1 MSDFAELTGKFR
13 ANQTKTPNHSSSS
26 KATKRP
32 RTSLVCTQCRSS
44 KLRCDRNAPCGSCV
58 RRGEGAACSYRF
70 RSAPGMEITSQTE
83 VEDRL
88 HHLES
93 MVRQLRESQSS
104 SSRSITPMGSS
115 MDNSGTCEP
124 RRGEKDVDSTNWSA
138 ILDDIDELKTALGE
152 SLDISAKESFDLRNP
167 DNDEIFGAARFYSLE
182 TIINQYLPGKNEV
195 DRLLA
200 IYFQRESWIVPFV
213 HVTQFQTRYRDFWA
227 DPTNFNPLWIS
238 TLFSICYMA
247 SLIGGATDS
256 YRSSSNG
263 KATGNPGL
271 HTGAA
276 QCLVLGEYHRPQPL
290 TVEALVLFAQC
301 KTVSS
306 LDPSREAGAI
316 LGIAVRLAHEMGYH
330 RDPDTLRGFTV
341 FDGEMRRRCWA
352 ICKQMDMMLSFTLGL
367 PSNIRMLSCDTKS
380 PRNLLD
386 SDFDIDCQTLPPS
399 RSENEAT
406 GLLWF
411 IVKDR
416 LMPGF
421 SKVCDHAFSI
431 QEKAISEVLQLELE
445 IRNLHFTV
453 PKCLQPRPL
462 SESILDSPVFIA
474 TRTYV
479 DFLFQKSILILHRRH
494 MVHGNEL
501 STQRCI
507 EAGTKVISHVL
518 DMHKELAHGGQLQ
531 GERWIFN
538 SFLWSDFHLAA
549 MVLCQIVHVRRKRD
563 FSDSIIDTALEN
575 ILSLLRQS
583 FLICIENSEA
593 SKDSQ
598 RVAKAL
604 QILLN
609 TPLNTIMS
617 TASVVSGSLDDLNL
631 QSNGETNNGLVSESL
646 FLQRGNVQSNAVDL
660 GVFNLLDFIENFDS
674 QDYAMST
681 SM

>member
-1 MSDFAELTGKFR
+1 M
-13 ANQTKTPNHSSSS
+13 
-26 KATKRP
+26 
-32 RTSLVCTQCRSS
+32 
-44 KLRCDRNAPCGSCV
+44 PCGSCV
-58 RRGEGAACSYRF
+58 RRGEGTACSYRLF
-70 RSAPGMEITSQTE
+70 SAPGMRMTSQAE

-88 HHLES
+88 LHLES
-93 MVRQLRESQSS
+93 IVRQLRKNQSGSSQS
-104 SSRSITPMGSS
+104 IELMGSG
-115 MDNSGTCEP
+115 MDNSSTHEP
-124 RRGEKDVDSTNWSA
+124 QRSENDVDSTNWSA
-138 ILDDIDELKTALGE
+138 ILDDIDELKDVLGE
-152 SLDISAKESFDLRNP
+152 SLDISANESFDSQTG
-167 DNDEIFGAARFYSLE
+167 DNDEIFGAARFYSLK
-182 TIINQYLPGKNEV
+182 TILNQYLPGKNEI

-213 HVTQFQTRYRDFWA
+213 HATQFQVRYREFRA
-227 DPTNFNPLWIS
+227 DPINCNPLWIS

-263 KATGNPGL
+263 KAIGNPGL
-271 HTGAA
+271 HTAAA

-290 TVEALVLFAQC
+290 TVEALVLYAQC

-316 LGIAVRLAHEMGYH
+316 LSIAVRLAHEMGYH
-330 RDPDTLRGFTV
+330 RDPDALRGFTV
-341 FDGEMRRRCWA
+341 FEGEMRRRCWA

-386 SDFDIDCQTLPPS
+386 SDFDVECQTLPPS

-406 GLLWF
+406 GSLWF

-431 QEKAISEVLQLELE
+431 QEKSISEALQLESE
-445 IRNLHFTV
+445 IRKLHVTV
-453 PKCLQPRPL
+453 PKCLHPRSL
-462 SESILDSPVFIA
+462 SESILDSSVLIA

-507 EAGTKVISHVL
+507 EAGTKVVSHIL
-518 DMHKELAHGGQLQ
+518 DMHKELALGGQLQ

-538 SFLWSDFHLAA
+538 SFLWSDFHLAV

-563 FSDSIIDTALEN
+563 SSDLIVDTALEK
-575 ILSLLRQS
+575 IFSLLMQS
-583 FLICIENSEA
+583 FSVCVENSEA

-609 TPLNTIMS
+609 TPSSTIMP
-617 TASVVSGSLDDLNL
+617 TAADILGLSNDLDIE
-631 QSNGETNNGLVSESL
+631 SSEEINAGMISDT
-646 FLQRGNVQSNAVDL
+646 FFMQRGNMQGNAADF
-660 GVFNLLDFIENFDS
+660 GVLNLLDFIEDFDG
-674 QDYAMST
+674 QNYAIDDFRVESGT
-681 SM
+681 EG